1 MRIRNKVAL
10 VAVAA
15 MTASVSSA
23 GIVSAQDSDGEVRI
37 AAVLKTLAN
46 PYWVAMK
53 DGIEARAAELGVEVT
68 VQAATDESAIDEQTT
83 ILQTMSGQDF
93 TCFLVAP
100 ITGTNLI
107 QPLVDITQA
116 GLPIVNVDAPF
127 DQEAVDAA
135 GVELVTYIASRNEV
149 AGQVAAEQ
157 MIEQLGGSGQIAL
170 IQGLPGDGSSIARID
185 GFKAAAGDLEI
196 VAEEAADWDRE
207 TALNVADAI
216 IQANPDI
223 DGFYAANDGMAL
235 GVQQAVNNNELMG
248 EVLVY
253 GTDGVDD
260 ALQSIAAGQLAGTA
274 SQYPYAIGEMGVE
287 SCVAI
292 AQGADVPPFIES
304 PIALITAEN
313 LEAAQ
318 AAAPAPFFEYDNP
331 VAPLIEE

>member
-1 MRIRNKVAL
+1 MKVRSKVAL
-10 VAVAA
+10 VTVAA
-15 MTASVSSA
+15 MTATVGSA
-23 GIVSAQDSDGEVRI
+23 GMVSAQEDGGEVKI

-53 DGIEARAAELGVEVT
+53 DGIEARAAELGVDVT
-68 VQAATDESAIDEQTT
+68 VQAATDESAIDEQTN

-100 ITGTNLI
+100 ITGTSLI
-107 QPLVDITQA
+107 QPLVGVTEA

-135 GVELVTYIASRNEV
+135 GVEMITYIASRNEV
-149 AGQVAAEQ
+149 AGQVAADEVNA
-157 MIEQLGGSGQIAL
+157 QLGGAGQIAL

-216 IQANPDI
+216 IQANPDVKA
-223 DGFYAANDGMAL
+223 FYAANDGMAL
-235 GVQQAVNNNELMG
+235 GVQQAVINNEMLG
-248 EVLVY
+248 EILVY
-253 GTDGVDD
+253 GTDGNED
-260 ALQSIAAGQLAGTA
+260 ALASIEAGQLSGTA
-274 SQYPYAIGEMGVE
+274 SQYPYAIGAMGVE
-287 SCVAI
+287 SCVAN
-292 AQGADVPPFIES
+292 AMGETVPEFIES

-313 LEAAQ
+313 LEAAL
-318 AAAPAPFFEYDNP
+318 AAAPAPFFEYENP
-331 VAPLIEE
+331 VAALIGE

>member
-1 MRIRNKVAL
+1 MKTRNKVAL

-15 MTASVSSA
+15 MTASMSSA
-23 GIVSAQDSDGEVRI
+23 GIVGAQEDGEVKI

-46 PYWVAMK
+46 PYWVAMA

-93 TCFLVAP
+93 NCFLVAP

-107 QPLVDITQA
+107 QPLVDVTAA

-135 GVELVTYIASRNEV
+135 GVEMITYIASRNEV
-149 AGQVAAEQ
+149 AGQVAAEEV
-157 MIEQLGGSGQIAL
+157 IAQIGADGKVAL

-185 GFKAAAGDLEI
+185 GFKGAAGDLEI

-207 TALNVADAI
+207 KALNTADAI
-216 IQANPDI
+216 IQANPDVQA
-223 DGFYAANDGMAL
+223 FYAANDGMAL
-235 GVQQAVNNNELMG
+235 GIQQAVINNELLG

-253 GTDGVDD
+253 GTDGNVD
-260 ALQSIAAGQLAGTA
+260 ALTSIEAGQLSGTA
-274 SQYPYAIGEMGVE
+274 SQYPYAIGAMGVE
-287 SCVAI
+287 SCVAN
-292 AQGADVPPFIES
+292 AMGATVPEFIES

-313 LEAAQ
+313 LS
-318 AAAPAPFFEYDNP
+318 
-331 VAPLIEE
+331 LIHI

>member
-1 MRIRNKVAL
+1 MKTRNKVAL

-15 MTASVSSA
+15 MTATMSSA
-23 GIVSAQDSDGEVRI
+23 SIVGAQDDGEVKI

-46 PYWVAMK
+46 PYWVAMA
-53 DGIEARAAELGVEVT
+53 DGIEARAAELGVDVT
-68 VQAATDESAIDEQTT
+68 VQAATDESAIDEQTE

-107 QPLVDITQA
+107 QPLVDVTAA

-135 GVELVTYIASRNEV
+135 GVEMITYIASRNQV
-149 AGQVAAEQ
+149 AGQVAAEEV
-157 MIEQLGGSGQIAL
+157 IAQLGDTAKVAL

-185 GFKAAAGDLEI
+185 GFKEAAGGLEI
-196 VAEEAADWDRE
+196 VAEESADWDRE
-207 TALNVADAI
+207 TALNAADAI
-216 IQANPDI
+216 IQANPDVQA
-223 DGFYAANDGMAL
+223 FYAANDGMAL
-235 GVQQAVNNNELMG
+235 GVQQAVMNNERLG
-248 EVLVY
+248 EILVY

-260 ALQSIAAGQLAGTA
+260 ALQSIGAGQLAGTA
-274 SQYPYAIGEMGVE
+274 SQYPYAIGAMGVE
-287 SCVAI
+287 SCVAN
-292 AQGADVPPFIES
+292 AMGATVPEFIES

-318 AAAPAPFFEYDNP
+318 AAAPAPFFEYENP
-331 VAPLIEE
+331 VAALIEG

>member
-1 MRIRNKVAL
+1 MKTRNKVAL

-15 MTASVSSA
+15 MTASMSSA
-23 GIVSAQDSDGEVRI
+23 GIVGAQEDGEVKI

-46 PYWVAMK
+46 PYWVVMA

-93 TCFLVAP
+93 NCFLVAP

-107 QPLVDITQA
+107 QPLVDVTAA

-135 GVELVTYIASRNEV
+135 GVEMITYIASRNEV
-149 AGQVAAEQ
+149 AGQVAAEEV
-157 MIEQLGGSGQIAL
+157 IAQIGADGKVAL

-185 GFKAAAGDLEI
+185 GFKGAAGDLEI

-207 TALNVADAI
+207 KALNTADAI
-216 IQANPDI
+216 IQANPDVQA
-223 DGFYAANDGMAL
+223 FYAANDGMAL
-235 GVQQAVNNNELMG
+235 GIQQAVINNELLG

-253 GTDGVDD
+253 GTDGNVD
-260 ALQSIAAGQLAGTA
+260 ALTSIEAGQLSGTA
-274 SQYPYAIGEMGVE
+274 SQYPYAIGAMGVE
-287 SCVAI
+287 SCVAN
-292 AQGADVPPFIES
+292 AMGAAVPEFIES

-313 LEAAQ
+313 LADAQ

-331 VAPLIEE
+331 VAALIAE

>member
-1 MRIRNKVAL
+1 VKVRSKIAL

-15 MTASVSSA
+15 MTATVSTA
-23 GIVSAQDSDGEVRI
+23 GVVGAQEGEGDVKI

-107 QPLVDITQA
+107 QPLVDVTNA

-135 GVELVTYIASRNEV
+135 GVQLVTYIASRNPV
-149 AGQVAAEQ
+149 AGQVAAEEVITQ
-157 MIEQLGGSGQIAL
+157 IGGAGKVAL

-216 IQANPDI
+216 IQANPDVQA
-223 DGFYAANDGMAL
+223 FYAANDGMAL

-274 SQYPYAIGEMGVE
+274 SQYPYAIGAMGVE
-287 SCVAI
+287 SCVAL
-292 AQGADVPPFIES
+292 AQGATIPDFIES
-304 PIALITAEN
+304 PIALITAAN

-331 VAPLIEE
+331 VGALLEE